1 MPGMGVALFILLAV
15 LPLVL
20 GIGYALLYSLGLT
33 GMVSSGFTLVVW
45 GEVLTD
51 PEVWLTYGYTFY
63 IALASIS
70 LSLLV
75 SLTVVLLF
83 AHKLDQPRISYFFYL
98 PLSIPA
104 IVMAFYIFQ
113 VLGGS
118 GLLSRISY
126 VLGATNSVQQFPGL
140 INDLAGIG
148 IITAHVLMA
157 VPFFIIFFH
166 NIYRGE
172 ELGKMV
178 QLASTLGA
186 GTPFIN
192 RVITIPILLRR
203 GFSTIMLY
211 FIFVLGSYEIP
222 LLLGREYPQMISVL
236 VINKLRRFNL
246 NDIPEAYGIA
256 VMYTFLI
263 LTAIVIIYRNRGF
276 NYGR

>member
-1 MPGMGVALFILLAV
+1 MPGVGVALFILLAV

-33 GMVSSGFTLVVW
+33 GMVSSGFTLDIWV
-45 GEVLTD
+45 EIFTD
-51 PEVWLTYGYTFY
+51 MEVWLTYGYTLY
-63 IALASIS
+63 IAVVSIGSSLIVS
-70 LSLLV
+70 LSI
-75 SLTVVLLF
+75 VLLF
-83 AHKLDQPRISYFFYL
+83 SDRLNQPRISYFFYL

-113 VLGGS
+113 IFGGS

-140 INDLAGIG
+140 INDLAGVG
-148 IITAHVLMA
+148 IITAHILMA
-157 VPFFIIFFH
+157 VPFFVIFFH

-256 VMYTFLI
+256 VMYTFII
-263 LTAIVIIYRNRGF
+263 LSVIVITYRKRGF
-276 NYGR
+276 RYGR